1 MQYAKWRC
9 DFLCIFSI
17 NCWMYKL
24 LGLGLGICSWVF
36 RLPQTD
42 PPVKATESRIEQ
54 SKMDPLSIEM
64 SLYSHSGLNGSGEW
78 AQFCG
83 ATQMDATK
91 SAANKICQL
100 AVGLSIRPV
109 WFLCTI
115 VQCSVRV
122 FWVETREEG
131 RGGIPA
137 LPRAS
142 GKPASVE
149 GEDPAHPQATKCI
162 RGQQLPPFLA
172 QLPALTAFL
181 ARAPS
186 RKRPPGWR
194 SLATWIAELL
204 QHWCALCFCRARWD
218 CFLF

>member
-1 MQYAKWRC
+1 
-9 DFLCIFSI
+9 
-17 NCWMYKL
+17 
-24 LGLGLGICSWVF
+24 
-36 RLPQTD
+36 
-42 PPVKATESRIEQ
+42 
-54 SKMDPLSIEM
+54 
-64 SLYSHSGLNGSGEW
+64 
-78 AQFCG
+78 
-83 ATQMDATK
+83 MDATK

-100 AVGLSIRPV
+100 AVGLSRLYSECGSCAQSCCAV
-109 WFLCTI
+109 
-115 VQCSVRV
+115 V

-181 ARAPS
+181 AALQSGKMSLQEETTRMEELGNMDCRTASALMCTLLLS
-186 RKRPPGWR
+186 REMGLFSILRRRQSAGNLKILRGFQELEIISVTCTKSNSCKIW
-194 SLATWIAELL
+194 LLTNGYLVLHFFTW
-204 QHWCALCFCRARWD
+204 H
-218 CFLF
+218 